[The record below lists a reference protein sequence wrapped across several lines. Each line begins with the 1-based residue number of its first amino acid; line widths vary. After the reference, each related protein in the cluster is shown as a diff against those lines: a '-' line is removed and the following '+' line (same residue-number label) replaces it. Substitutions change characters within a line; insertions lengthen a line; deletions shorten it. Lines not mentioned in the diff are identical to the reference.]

1 MPFSNKQQATKF
13 RALLLESLETRQ
25 LMASDLDATS
35 QDLLLRSMDPVQ
47 SASHPT
53 RNFASFGAQRLS
65 ALDPD
70 SLDAIQSARIDRIST
85 QSKKNFAPNS
95 DLNTFR
101 SRVPSQAQLQ
111 NALIGFSTT
120 PRLDPNAL
128 NSGSTVSTASLS
140 STSPDAI
147 SISNGSFL
155 TGILAPEGR
164 SSLLRSTATSQQST
178 QQWLGGYCEEDGIE
192 VFPSLHSA
200 TSIAAIRPEGEGP
213 GGDGDVNND
222 NESIVPNVEFPD
234 LESSSHSGS
243 FDAFAPPNQNTS
255 STLTTFGSFTP
266 ASLTNP
272 DLTLPGLH
280 WVHLVDRFWVS
291 DTQWSFTE
299 SLFLSFDL
307 ESLVEEQGGSTGN
320 GNDGPAA
327 EGDTPAGST
336 EGDNDNGND
345 GLQVESTW
353 ESSMEA
359 SRSGFFMFTFKAS
372 RGITTPSAAGVAWSI
387 WVDYLDSVDFSGEA
401 SGGSEF
407 TPSAA
412 VQGGAGSSGATDD
425 DSLTTSEGGQDDLPT
440 YPEDFTASSN
450 WNTSADLFVSS
461 SGVVRI
467 SSIPSIASDNI
478 VERNVSASVV
488 YGVDGDIEVSEDW
501 SSRSQ
506 SGNIN
511 LPDFPSDPGD
521 NPLSICG
528 DEIFDDKPDSEPN
541 PDGDDPWLIID
552 PSNPSNI
559 TIDPSPLG
567 EVEGTGQA
575 SMSNG
580 TSMKKA
586 GGGLSGSFGLDGIL
600 RGGRFSSLVGSALSE
615 LDTAKESSGGGTHLF
630 VFRDSTVTPVPSG
643 QSLTTLVLTAGW
655 RGKGDANGDA
665 ESNGDIDLSLDADG
679 VPTSQNDSFGELEG
693 PGHTNGKDFIDLR
706 LDESVVR
713 AWNGGGVTEYGPYT
727 HETTETNTL
736 TLTYRSENK
745 GKSLGDVYGFAN
757 AVDVSADFDSDL
769 DGSGK
774 SVLLVKS
781 TFDNTDNSDGF
792 GSTGEY
798 AEDRNDHRVTTEL
811 YTSSYK
817 ISGEATG
824 ERVDDGPVVWTIDAL
839 VREDSD
845 VQYDSVHDYFLQY
858 SSTWNGPISPY
869 WGYDYTRTAAF
880 DAERSSG
887 GTIVGGGSISSEA
900 GGDTGGITTTDW
912 KARSGDEVV
921 SITVVGIA
929 VPTAYQKTD
938 LEVLLEAMYRNDDA
952 EYGSNGEGNGTGGSQ
967 GNTDIVSY
975 SGAGSSGDSV
985 WWAAVKG
992 VGQGAC
998 NLVNGVQDSAV
1009 GVANL
1014 AIAVPNTI
1022 AGTIDYAFGVTDP
1035 HYQIRVPY
1043 ITSPDWSR
1051 NLITEEGGTAGGW
1064 DDSHGWSKWLAGEG
1078 AMSLLTAGASKAASV
1093 VDEAGQCANWLA
1105 KFVKGGCFVAG
1116 TLVTVCEMPYSEAR
1130 ETALW
1135 SETDWLDEP
1144 LNFGLRE
1151 EHEVS
1156 QISTINAKR
1165 LLIPI
1170 EQVPIGAR
1178 VPTKNPRPWEYDDS
1192 LPDPVQCEWSKISIT
1207 LHRNEGGIVDAE
1219 LIRPR
1224 SWMKQHGI
1232 RTNLMLPINIPELEV
1247 TGLAFVTSIDE
1258 CPEIAIGDGSVITG
1272 RFLTR
1277 QVNTIIRAK
1286 ILGPDGSIETIEGTP
1301 VHPIWSIDRN
1311 DWVALG
1317 ELHEGEIL
1325 RSSDGSAIII
1335 SISMLQTAVAVHNVE
1350 VHGEHVYAVGF
1361 CGLLVHNASECFRV
1375 VNEAEY
1381 VGAHIGKWANN
1392 VEDLDWAGYKFVWG
1406 NIDEAESW
1414 LSFLKSNGDNESF
1427 ITKIETLKDIT
1438 SYQWFRHPPQGI
1450 ARIVPLDD
1458 LGVAARLFQ

>member
-1 MPFSNKQQATKF
+1 
-13 RALLLESLETRQ
+13 
-25 LMASDLDATS
+25 MASDLDATS

-1277 QVNTIIRAK
+1277 QVNTIIRAE

>member
-1 MPFSNKQQATKF
+1 M
-13 RALLLESLETRQ
+13 
-25 LMASDLDATS
+25 DLV
-35 QDLLLRSMDPVQ
+35 LLRSHVRQ
-47 SASHPT
+47 
-53 RNFASFGAQRLS
+53 
-65 ALDPD
+65 
-70 SLDAIQSARIDRIST
+70 
-85 QSKKNFAPNS
+85 
-95 DLNTFR
+95 
-101 SRVPSQAQLQ
+101 
-111 NALIGFSTT
+111 T
-120 PRLDPNAL
+120 PARLD
-128 NSGSTVSTASLS
+128 
-140 STSPDAI
+140 
-147 SISNGSFL
+147 
-155 TGILAPEGR
+155 
-164 SSLLRSTATSQQST
+164 
-178 QQWLGGYCEEDGIE
+178 
-192 VFPSLHSA
+192 
-200 TSIAAIRPEGEGP
+200 
-213 GGDGDVNND
+213 
-222 NESIVPNVEFPD
+222 
-234 LESSSHSGS
+234 
-243 FDAFAPPNQNTS
+243 
-255 STLTTFGSFTP
+255 
-266 ASLTNP
+266 
-272 DLTLPGLH
+272 
-280 WVHLVDRFWVS
+280 
-291 DTQWSFTE
+291 
-299 SLFLSFDL
+299 
-307 ESLVEEQGGSTGN
+307 
-320 GNDGPAA
+320 
-327 EGDTPAGST
+327 
-336 EGDNDNGND
+336 
-345 GLQVESTW
+345 
-353 ESSMEA
+353 
-359 SRSGFFMFTFKAS
+359 
-372 RGITTPSAAGVAWSI
+372 
-387 WVDYLDSVDFSGEA
+387 
-401 SGGSEF
+401 
-407 TPSAA
+407 
-412 VQGGAGSSGATDD
+412 
-425 DSLTTSEGGQDDLPT
+425 
-440 YPEDFTASSN
+440 TASSN

-461 SGVVRI
+461 SGVVLI

-511 LPDFPSDPGD
+511 LPDFPSDPED

-528 DEIFDDKPDSEPN
+528 DEIFDDEPDSESN

-580 TSMKKA
+580 TSLKKA
-586 GGGLSGSFGLDGIL
+586 GGGLSGSFGLDGIQ

-630 VFRDSTVTPVPSG
+630 VFRDSSVTPVPSG

-665 ESNGDIDLSLDADG
+665 ESNGDIDLSLDSDG

-693 PGHTNGKDFIDLR
+693 PGHSNGKDFIDLR

-727 HETTETNTL
+727 HETTETSTL
-736 TLTYRSENK
+736 TLTYKSENK

-798 AEDRNDHRVTTEL
+798 AEDRNEHRVTTEL
-811 YTSSYK
+811 YTSSYE

-929 VPTAYQKTD
+929 IPTAYQKTD

-967 GNTDIVSY
+967 GNTDIGSY

-998 NLVNGVQDSAV
+998 NLVNGVQDAAV

-1022 AGTIDYAFGVTDP
+1022 AGSIDYVTGATDP

-1043 ITSPDWSR
+1043 ITSRDWSR

-1105 KFVKGGCFVAG
+1105 KFVNGGCFVAG
-1116 TLVTVCEMPYSEAR
+1116 TFVTVCEMPYSEAR

-1135 SETDWLDEP
+1135 SETDWLDDN
-1144 LNFGLRE
+1144 LSFGHSE
-1151 EHEVS
+1151 EHKKS
-1156 QISTINAKR
+1156 QTSTINAKR

-1258 CPEIAIGDGSVITG
+1258 CPEIAMGDGSVITG

-1277 QVNTIIRAK
+1277 QVNTIIRAE

-1311 DWVALG
+1311 NWVALG

-1325 RSSDGSAIII
+1325 RSSGGSAIII
-1335 SISMLQTAVAVHNVE
+1335 SISMLQTAVAVYNVE

-1414 LSFLKSNGDNESF
+1414 LSFLKSNGDDESF

>member
-1 MPFSNKQQATKF
+1 
-13 RALLLESLETRQ
+13 
-25 LMASDLDATS
+25 MASDLDATS

-1135 SETDWLDEP
+1135 SETDWLDEL